1 MEEERLPEDNRVIK
15 AIEDLKPL
23 LEVIAEWISRDN
35 GVSRISKLG
44 NALYDEVSR
53 YEPQEVKLKDI
64 LQLIRDPKTLEG
76 IYFFLLLMRRIGE
89 ELDKEV
95 QNS

>member
-1 MEEERLPEDNRVIK
+1 MEEGRLSEDNRLIRLD
-15 AIEDLKPL
+15 DLKPL

-35 GVSRISKLG
+35 GFSRISKIG

-53 YEPQEVKLKDI
+53 YEPREVKLKDI
-64 LQLIRDPKTLEG
+64 LSLLRDPKTLEG

>member
-1 MEEERLPEDNRVIK
+1 MEEGRLPEDNRLIRL
-15 AIEDLKPL
+15 EDLKPL
-23 LEVIAEWISRDN
+23 LEVIAEWISRDS
-35 GVSRISKLG
+35 GFSRISKIG
-44 NALYDEVSR
+44 NALYDEISR
-53 YEPQEVKLKDI
+53 YEPREVKLKDI

>member
-1 MEEERLPEDNRVIK
+1 MEEGRLSEDNRLVK
-15 AIEDLKPL
+15 VIEDLKPL

-35 GVSRISKLG
+35 GFSRIVKLG

-53 YEPQEVKLKDI
+53 YEPHEVRVKDI
-64 LQLIRDPKTLEG
+64 LELLRDPKTLKG

-95 QNS
+95 